1 MERIRYLAGGLLVLT
16 GVVHV
21 LQLLAQPFNVN
32 GVITV
37 IFGVLYLLIGVFLF
51 RRDHRNWTIAGI
63 VLPLLG
69 ILLTVMGMLQA
80 HTINMLQIFFVVVDV
95 IVAVCCIY
103 LVTGKK

>member
-51 RRDHRNWTIAGI
+51 RRAHRNWYIAGT
-63 VLPLLG
+63 VLPMLG
-69 ILLTVMGMLQA
+69 ILLTVLGMLMAQA
-80 HTINMLQIFFVVVDV
+80 YNILQIFFVVVDV